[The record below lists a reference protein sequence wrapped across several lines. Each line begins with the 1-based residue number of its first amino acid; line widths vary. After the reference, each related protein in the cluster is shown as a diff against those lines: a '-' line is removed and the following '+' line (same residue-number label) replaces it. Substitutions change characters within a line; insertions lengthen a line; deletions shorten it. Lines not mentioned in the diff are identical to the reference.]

1 MVSTTVDSDYL
12 VVGAGAT
19 GMAFTDA
26 LVGAADVQVTMIDRR
41 HRAGG
46 HWLDAYPFV
55 RLHLASELYGVA
67 STLLGDNQVQVDGP
81 EAGLPARAS
90 AAEIDA
96 YYQHVMAGLTASG
109 KVSFHPNCEYLGDG
123 RFLSRISGQ
132 QYEVSPDCRV
142 VDARYLSPDIPA
154 CTSPPFTVADGS
166 RAIAVNDLV
175 GISQAPSQYVIAG
188 SGKTATDA
196 CVWLLGNGVDPEAIC
211 WIRPR
216 DPWMFNRAVFQP
228 DPAVFFG
235 MSADM
240 MEASAN
246 AATPDQLFL
255 ELEAA
260 GIMFRI
266 DPAVTPTMARTPT
279 VSQWELNELQSIK
292 NVIRQGH
299 IRAVTP
305 GHIQFAEGDLPIAPD
320 AIVVHCAASGLK
332 CPPLVPVWGEQAIT
346 VQLVGNALPCFGAAL
361 IGYVEATR
369 GSDDEKNRLCPP
381 LPYPNSPTDWVR
393 TQVLSE
399 HAFSRFCAEPD
410 IKAWA
415 DGTNLHPA
423 RVPPGLSNDA
433 DVVAAVHRYQ
443 QHRTAGLAQMARFCG
458 LPEGETA
465 RQAGLMPLGAGRRE
479 RR

>member
-1 MVSTTVDSDYL
+1 
-12 VVGAGAT
+12 
-19 GMAFTDA
+19 MAFTDA
-26 LVGAADVQVTMIDRR
+26 LVGSADVQVTMIDRR

-55 RLHLASELYGVA
+55 RLHLPSALYGVA

-96 YYQHVMAGLTASG
+96 YYQNVMARLTATG
-109 KVSFHPNCEYLGDG
+109 NVSFHPNCEYLGDR
-123 RFLSRISGQ
+123 RFVSRISGQ
-132 QYEVSPDCRV
+132 RYEVSPNCRV

-154 CTSPPFTVADGS
+154 CTSPPFTVDDG
-166 RAIAVNDLV
+166 ATVIAVNDLV
-175 GISQAPSQYVIAG
+175 RISQAPSQFVIAG

-196 CVWLLGNGVDPEAIC
+196 CIWLLGNGVDPEAIC

-246 AATPDQLFL
+246 ASTPDRLFL
-255 ELEAA
+255 DLEAA

-266 DPAVTPTMARTPT
+266 DPSVTPTMARTPT
-279 VSQWELNELQSIK
+279 VSQWELNQLRSIE
-292 NVIRQGH
+292 NVIRHGH

-305 GHIQFAEGDLPIAPD
+305 GRIHCAEGELEIAAD

-332 CPPLVPVWGEQAIT
+332 CPPLVPVWGDEAIV

-369 GSDDEKNRLCPP
+369 GTDDEKNRLCPP
-381 LPYPNSPTDWVR
+381 SPYPSTPTDWVR

-399 HAFSRFCAEPD
+399 HAFSLFSAEPD

-415 DGTNLHPA
+415 DGSNLHPA
-423 RVPPGLSNDA
+423 RIPPGLSNDP
-433 DVVAAVHRYQ
+433 DVVAAVRRFHEYRN
-443 QHRTAGLAQMARFCG
+443 AGLAQLARLGG
-458 LPEGETA
+458 LPVGGQKGNE
-465 RQAGLMPLGAGRRE
+465 
-479 RR
+479 